1 MSSLLGISFDMNQN
15 QFEMIIRRM
24 EQRYSRIHKG
34 DEEVH
39 AMMID
44 ASDEPKTGD
53 KYWVHTLKTVFEEME
68 ALG

>member
-1 MSSLLGISFDMNQN
+1 
-15 QFEMIIRRM
+15 MIIRRM